1 MTFLLKFQKFQRTEA
16 KDSFEEIRQGLKADV
31 VSKIFYTEQTIDNI
45 LGSQNALF
53 MLFLIFEKYFNILK
67 YVPTL

>member
-16 KDSFEEIRQGLKADV
+16 KGSFEEFRQGLKADV